1 MAYFNGFP
9 TTYQPVVPQYP
20 VMQTQQQGNAP
31 IWIQGEAA
39 AKSYLTAPGSTVVL
53 FDSEQKTIYIK
64 SADAAG
70 MPSMKILDY
79 TIRGEEEK
87 PQTEYATKDEVNA
100 LAEKIKGLKDE
111 LKKKARLLKE
121 DEDDE

>member
-9 TTYQPVVPQYP
+9 VTYPQYP
-20 VMQTQQQGNAP
+20 VQTQVPQSNAP

-87 PQTEYATKDEVNA
+87 PQMEYATKDEVNA
-100 LAEKIKGLKDE
+100 LADKIKGLKDE
-111 LKKKARLLKE
+111 IKRKNRLLKE
-121 DEDDE
+121 EEDDDE